1 MSGNPI
7 LENYWFHLTFFACWI
22 FMLFKDLTKNIHLK
36 IQFIS
41 ENWQGFKTQFHLQLG
56 VLGILLMVRY
66 DSVWL
71 YLSTYN
77 ICICA
82 VLACWI
88 FMLFDNN
95 KKYLKCQLWTVI
107 FSVCRLS
114 LAHCENPREW
124 LLSPLTRQAVL
135 PGVPYILYLY
145 SLIADIVKL
154 IE

>member
-36 IQFIS
+36 NPIYVFQKIDKVLKLSSIF
-41 ENWQGFKTQFHLQLG
+41 NL

-77 ICICA
+77 ICISA

-114 LAHCENPREW
+114 VAHCENPQEW
-124 LLSPLTRQAVL
+124 LLSPLTQQAVL
-135 PGVPYILYLY
+135 PGVPYSILILPDSWYC
-145 SLIADIVKL
+145 
-154 IE
+154 